1 MSEVFKRYVGVQ
13 HKSNDNKI
21 FWFIVPESLADTIKL
36 GTKVV
41 CDTRKGRDLGLVV
54 SIIEGAEARHLV
66 PYRPTREIVAVEQ
79 DFELSKIHI
88 PYDWNLASTNPS
100 VDKISQ
106 RINEYYQ
113 SGRFKTVVL
122 CHPDGTLRDGY
133 TAYLVAKMFG
143 HDTLRAFCVAT
154 ENLSA
159 GQGG

>member
-1 MSEVFKRYVGVQ
+1 MSLIAENTKMPIILYNVPSRTGV
-13 HKSNDNKI
+13 NIDAI
-21 FWFIVPESLADTIKL
+21 T
-36 GTKVV
+36 
-41 CDTRKGRDLGLVV
+41 C
-54 SIIEGAEARHLV
+54 
-66 PYRPTREIVAVEQ
+66 
-79 DFELSKIHI
+79 FELSKIHI

-113 SGRFKTVVL
+113 SGRFKSVVL

-154 ENLSA
+154 ENISA